1 MAQAPVTRLFPENQD
16 SHPPR
21 LPVCTLNDRTHAL
34 HLVLVLKDA
43 GFPPEAKSFA
53 HGDAKNPVLKRFLKG
68 VCILSTAHSTLSRYN
83 NQPFKYHGFTIPR
96 AVYTITAVPNAEGKT
111 VAYVLTLFV
120 NSIEMS
126 EAKKPAV
133 AREEEKKRRGGDD
146 DSENDPQPPADP
158 EEAAAPM
165 VDDEAKEE
173 EAKMDEE
180 EDGVI
185 VAGDDDAVV
194 DDNHPDSQVAEG
206 QEGWFDAEE
215 DTDWRPMPDADT
227 CTPAQLARAKAL
239 RAQAIRLVRPERCLG
254 FMLWKWLHSSVRF
267 CNLR

>member
-68 VCILSTAHSTLSRYN
+68 VCILGTAHSTLSRYN
-83 NQPFKYHGFTIPR
+83 NQPFKYHGFEIPR

-126 EAKKPAV
+126 EANKPA
-133 AREEEKKRRGGDD
+133 AREEKKREGD
-146 DSENDPQPPADP
+146 DSENDPQPPPDDGEASVPMEDEA
-158 EEAAAPM
+158 EEAPVA
-165 VDDEAKEE
+165 VEE
-173 EAKMDEE
+173 KKDEE
-180 EDGVI
+180 DDGVI
-185 VAGDDDAVV
+185 VAEDEADVNE
-194 DDNHPDSQVAEG
+194 NHPDSQVFDG
-206 QEGWFDAEE
+206 QEGWFDAAE
-215 DTDWRPMPDADT
+215 DRYWKPLPDTQARKY
-227 CTPAQLARAKAL
+227 TPTQYAREMGF

-254 FMLWKWLHSSVRF
+254 FMLWKWLHSSVSF
-267 CNLR
+267 

>member
-53 HGDAKNPVLKRFLKG
+53 HGDAKNPILKRFLKG
-68 VCILSTAHSTLSRYN
+68 VCILGTAHSTLTRYN
-83 NQPFKYHGFTIPR
+83 NQPFKYHGFEIPR

-126 EAKKPAV
+126 EANKPA
-133 AREEEKKRRGGDD
+133 AREEKKRDGNNNND
-146 DSENDPQPPADP
+146 DSENDPQPPPDP
-158 EEAAAPM
+158 EEAAVAPM
-165 VDDEAKEE
+165 VDDEAAAEE
-173 EAKMDEE
+173 KKMDEE
-180 EDGVI
+180 EDGVV
-185 VAGDDDAVV
+185 VAGDDNDAV
-194 DDNHPDSQVAEG
+194 DEHHPDSQVAEG

-215 DTDWRPMPDADT
+215 DEDWRPMPDADT

-239 RAQAIRLVRPERCLG
+239 RAQAIRLERPKRCLG
-254 FMLWKWLHSSVRF
+254 CCQSA
-267 CNLR
+267 